1 MHATPL
7 TFALTLCLT
16 FLIPSVFAMPHQ
28 QRGHLPLSD
37 LPPAVWQ
44 MCVGGA
50 NATIVHSSAPVQG
63 AKGLVLTT
71 GSCIN
76 NDTDTTQSTVP
87 IPVPSQASEVDT
99 RSLEARDWCPTVP
112 NTCLSS
118 FSSAFPS
125 DWINQNWVPKCGA
138 SCSSTCYAIGTGV
151 PGPDPNDCQMIF
163 NAMIARP
170 DQIFAL
176 EPNNFLLFTVRT
188 CGTGIQNQIAAN
200 PANWACSQKMIYDYS
215 DWAAVGSFLAFNCQA
230 TQGARGGNCVAD
242 TGIYTNVPDFFI
254 QVYGNQ

>member
-1 MHATPL
+1 MHTTPL
-7 TFALTLCLT
+7 TTTLALALYLT
-16 FLIPSVFAMPHQ
+16 FLIPSAFAMPHQ
-28 QRGHLPLSD
+28 QRANLPISN

-50 NATIVHSSAPVQG
+50 NATIVNSSDPVEG
-63 AKGLVLTT
+63 THGLVLTT

-76 NDTDTTQSTVP
+76 NGTVVTQSTAP
-87 IPVPSQASEVDT
+87 IPDPSQASEVDT
-99 RSLEARDWCPTVP
+99 PSLEARASCPTVP
-112 NTCLSS
+112 NTCSSRFSSS
-118 FSSAFPS
+118 FPG
-125 DWINQNWVPKCGA
+125 NLVQKCGA
-138 SCSSTCYAIGTGV
+138 SCSSTCYAIDTGG
-151 PGPDPNDCQMIF
+151 PGPDPNDCQGIF
-163 NAMIARP
+163 DSMTARS

-200 PANWACSQKMIYDYS
+200 PARPGCTQRMVYDYS

-230 TQGARGGNCVAD
+230 DQGARGGNCIAD